1 MLYRIYYRRIF
12 MNIFL
17 YVLDTLADWE
27 ISFLTGEINSGRYLR
42 KDIEKPKIIKVGNNL
57 NPIKTM
63 GGIEITPDIDVD
75 KMDIVK
81 GDLIILPGAVTW
93 QNGNNQKI
101 IDKIKG
107 NNDITIAA
115 ICGATMALADN
126 GLLDNKRHTSNDI
139 EVLKMFC
146 KKYKGANLYE
156 NKFAVVDGNLITAT
170 GLAPLEFT
178 FEVIKKINVMESN
191 TLNAWYNLYKT
202 KEAKYFDELMK
213 SLE

>member
-1 MLYRIYYRRIF
+1 

-27 ISFLTGEINSGRYLR
+27 ISFLTAEINSGRYLR
-42 KDIEKPKIIKVGNNL
+42 KDIEKPKIIKVSNNL

-63 GGIEITPDIDVD
+63 GGIEIIPDIDVD
-75 KMDIVK
+75 SINFKE
-81 GDLIILPGAVTW
+81 GDLIILPGADTW

-115 ICGATMALADN
+115 ICGATIALADN
-126 GLLDNKRHTSNDI
+126 GILDNRRHTSNDI

-146 KKYKGANLYE
+146 KKYKGENLYE

-178 FEVIKKINVMESN
+178 FEVIKKIDVMESN
-191 TLNAWYNLYKT
+191 TLNAWYNLYKS
-202 KEAKYFDELMK
+202 KEAKYFFELMK

>member
-1 MLYRIYYRRIF
+1 

-27 ISFLTGEINSGRYLR
+27 ISLFIAEINSGRYL
-42 KDIEKPKIIKVGNNL
+42 KKNIVKPPIVKVGNNI

-63 GGIEITPDIDVD
+63 GGIEIIPDIDVD
-75 KMDIVK
+75 NMRLTN
-81 GDLIILPGAVTW
+81 GDLIILPGADTW

-101 IDKIKG
+101 IDKISG
-107 NNDITIAA
+107 NKDIVIAA
-115 ICGATMALADN
+115 ICGATFALADN

-146 KKYKGANLYE
+146 KKYKGGNLYE

-178 FEVIKKINVMESN
+178 YEVIKKINVMEGN

-202 KEAKYFDELMK
+202 KEAKYFYELMN
-213 SLE
+213 SLK